1 MQRLLALFLAMT
13 TLLAFGDDTPRERIA
28 AVLARSQRIQLDA
41 LTAAD
46 ASSVA
51 SQRVR
56 ASFQALVANLHLPE
70 IELTLIRGP
79 VVAETLHGHV
89 LVANESLGKLSEG
102 QRRFILAHEMGHVML
117 GHWAQ
122 MVALYEH
129 WIPGD
134 VTPTE
139 TDAVAN
145 RLGRDASALAH
156 QQEYEADAFGA
167 RLLAD
172 LGLDEEDAVTAF
184 MSLGVYNDTATHP
197 GTMRR
202 VAALRAAA
210 ASPTLQAAA
219 MFEPRSADR

>member
-13 TLLAFGDDTPRERIA
+13 TLLAFGDDTPRVRIA
-28 AVLARSQRIQLDA
+28 AVLARSQQMQLDA

-46 ASSVA
+46 PASAA
-51 SQRVR
+51 SERVR
-56 ASFQALVANLHLPE
+56 HSYQWLVAQLHPPE
-70 IELTLIRGP
+70 VELKLIRGP

-89 LVANESLGKLSEG
+89 VVVNESLGDLTEG

-134 VTPTE
+134 VTKPE

-156 QQEYEADAFGA
+156 RQEFEADAFGA
-167 RLLAD
+167 KLLRD
-172 LGLDEEDAVTAF
+172 LGQHEEDAVTAF
-184 MSLGVYNDTATHP
+184 MSLGVYKDTATHP

-210 ASPTLQAAA
+210 ASPLLQAAA
-219 MFEPRSADR
+219 VLEPRRADR